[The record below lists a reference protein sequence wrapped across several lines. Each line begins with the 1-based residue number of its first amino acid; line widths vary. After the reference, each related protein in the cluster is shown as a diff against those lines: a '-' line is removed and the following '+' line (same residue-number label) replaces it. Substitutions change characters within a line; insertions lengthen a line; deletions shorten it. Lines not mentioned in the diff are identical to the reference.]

1 MKLPVYNKEGKEV
14 KKIELS
20 DDIFGLAWNGDLVHQ
35 VVVSMLSNARDN
47 IAHSKNRGEV
57 RGGGKKPWRQKGTGR
72 ARHGSSRSP
81 IWVGGGVTF
90 GPRNDQNFKRKI
102 NKKVRAKALATVLS
116 QKARENE
123 IILVDEVSF
132 DAPKTKDARVI
143 IEALAKNEDF
153 AGLNRE
159 KGNAAM
165 VAMANRDENTEKSFS
180 NFKTMH
186 IDEVRNLNAVDVLNY
201 KYLVILNAEEGV
213 KNLSERL
220 SKTNKDN
227 K

>member
-1 MKLPVYNKEGKEV
+1 MKLPVYNREGKEV
-14 KKIELS
+14 KTIELS
-20 DDIFGLAWNGDLVHQ
+20 DDVFGLAWNGDLVHQ
-35 VVVSMLSNARDN
+35 VVTSMLSNARDN
-47 IAHSKNRGEV
+47 IAHTKDRGDV
-57 RGGGKKPWRQKGTGR
+57 SGGGKKPWRQKGTGR

-102 NKKVRAKALATVLS
+102 NKKVKSKALATVLS

-123 IILVDEVSF
+123 LILVEDVSF
-132 DAPKTKDARVI
+132 DTPKTKDARSI
-143 IEALAKNEDF
+143 IEALAKNEGL

-159 KGNAAM
+159 KGNAAV
-165 VAMANRDENTEKSFS
+165 VAMSAYDEKIAKSFT
-180 NFKTMH
+180 NFNTMYVE
-186 IDEVRNLNAVDVLNY
+186 EVRNLNPVDVLNY

-213 KNLSERL
+213 KALSERL

>member
-1 MKLPVYNKEGKEV
+1 MKLPVYNTEGKEV

-35 VVVSMLSNARDN
+35 VVVSMLGNARDN

-57 RGGGKKPWRQKGTGR
+57 RGGGKKPWKQKGTGR
-72 ARHGSSRSP
+72 ARHGSIRSP
-81 IWVGGGVTF
+81 LWVGGGVTF
-90 GPRNDQNFKRKI
+90 GPRNDRNFKRKI
-102 NKKVRAKALATVLS
+102 NKKVKSKALATVLS
-116 QKARENE
+116 QKAREKE
-123 IILVDEVSF
+123 LILVEGVSF

-165 VAMANRDENTEKSFS
+165 VAMATRDENTEKSFS

-186 IDEVRNLNAVDVLNY
+186 IDEVRNLNPVDILNY
-201 KYLVILNAEEGV
+201 KYLVILNAEEGI
-213 KNLSERL
+213 KNLSARF
-220 SKTNKDN
+220 NKSNQDN